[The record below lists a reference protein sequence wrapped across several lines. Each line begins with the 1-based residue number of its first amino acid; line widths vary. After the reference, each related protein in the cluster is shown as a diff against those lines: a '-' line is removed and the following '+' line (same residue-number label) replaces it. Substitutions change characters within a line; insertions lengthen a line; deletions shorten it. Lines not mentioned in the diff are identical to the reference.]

1 MTRPAGGSLR
11 PPSHETVDA
20 KLHVVTLRGRE
31 VYSLAVRKIVEV
43 INECMEACDLTPDDI
58 GLVIPHQM
66 NERIMRAAVERLS
79 ISMDHLFI
87 NIDRYG
93 NTGAA
98 TVPIALHESHEQG
111 RLKRGDIAVM
121 VTFGAGLSW
130 SGAVIRW

>member
-1 MTRPAGGSLR
+1 
-11 PPSHETVDA
+11 
-20 KLHVVTLRGRE
+20 
-31 VYSLAVRKIVEV
+31 
-43 INECMEACDLTPDDI
+43 MEACDLSPGDI

-66 NERIMRAAVERLS
+66 NERIMKAAVERLS

-98 TVPIALHESHEQG
+98 TVPIAMHEAQEQG
-111 RLKRGDIAVM
+111 RLKRGDIAVL

-130 SGAVIRW
+130 SGAVLRW